1 MGKQRYRWLLLSVA
15 IILSSAYFFIFS
27 QSGLVERMKL
37 DDEKKSI
44 ITRAESLKA
53 ENARLRKILDNYRAG
68 VYPDSDMVTS
78 GYTGPNEK
86 IIVVHGLDTRAR
98 ESTGIKKNN
107 ALFIFEIGTLRIIW
121 IVISLLVLGTM
132 LLYGMRIKEQQS
144 P

>member
-1 MGKQRYRWLLLSVA
+1 
-15 IILSSAYFFIFS
+15 
-27 QSGLVERMKL
+27 MKL

-68 VYPDSDMVTS
+68 VYPDSDMVTT

-86 IIVVHGLDTRAR
+86 IIVFHGLDTRAR